1 MGLSVDREGVT
12 VEPYYRRDLALVHH
26 KGFGFHA
33 DDCGAPASCGCSNR
47 CGNARGSWWS
57 LAAEAA
63 CSPRH
68 LLDAGHRVIAT
79 DASPSMLDLAHGVE
93 ATVQASF
100 GDETFPIG
108 LHAIFGRKSG
118 SE

>member
-1 MGLSVDREGVT
+1 MRRAGILRLLEPVREREGLV
-12 VEPYYRRDLALVHH
+12 VEL
-26 KGFGFHA
+26 G
-33 DDCGAPASCGCSNR
+33 CGSG
-47 CGNARGSWWS
+47 
-57 LAAEAA
+57 LLT
-63 CSPRH
+63 RH